1 MDLKEPPL
9 RTRYLRKQNI
19 LYFINN
25 QSFDLPLSPRNS
37 SLYNLVISSP
47 RSDPERSSEA
57 DMVLVV
63 EAAATTPA
71 AELVLDPEEMPVE
84 EEDLTL
90 VLGSLWSFFHF
101 ILRF

>member
-1 MDLKEPPL
+1 
-9 RTRYLRKQNI
+9 
-19 LYFINN
+19 
-25 QSFDLPLSPRNS
+25 
-37 SLYNLVISSP
+37 
-47 RSDPERSSEA
+47 
-57 DMVLVV
+57 MVLVV

-90 VLGSLWSFFHF
+90 VFGSLWSFFHF